1 MSNVELVRHFYDLFK
16 AGNKDYM
23 NLCNDDIEWNAMEGM
38 PSGGRYVGKQA
49 VFGRYFPSMLSNF
62 AEFHAVPDEF
72 IDAGKAVIV
81 LGKYKGVAKNTGKKF
96 EAPFAHVYKIKE
108 GRISAFR
115 QYADTAKI
123 QQALG

>member
-1 MSNVELVRHFYDLFK
+1 MSNVELVRQFYDLFK
-16 AGNKDYM
+16 ARDKGYL
-23 NLCNDDIEWNAMEGM
+23 NLCSDDIEWNTMEGM
-38 PSGGRYVGKQA
+38 PSGGRYMGKQA
-49 VFGRYFPSMLSNF
+49 VFELYFPSMLSNF
-62 AEFHAVPDEF
+62 AEFHAITGEF
-72 IDAGKAVIV
+72 IDAGNVVIV

-108 GRISAFR
+108 GRIASFR